1 MARLGVFNKFRLVA
15 LAAVLLLTIGL
26 VSACGAPA
34 PDGSSTS
41 TIANEGDTVK
51 VLYVGTLD
59 DGTVF
64 DSSELQGGD
73 PLQFTIGSSNLIP
86 GFEQAVIGM
95 RVNET
100 KNIHI
105 LSDDAY
111 GPSLDSM
118 VVTVNWSSFEGFV
131 PEVGEQIQM
140 QNSAGQTF
148 QGIVID
154 TSEKGVT
161 VDFNHPLAGRDLNFE
176 ITVVEIVTAPE
187 TATLKPGV
195 TLDWQNVV
203 EVIYTHRANRCTSC
217 VWAED
222 NLRWVVDT
230 YFGDE
235 VADGKLVFM
244 TINVEDV
251 SNSALVNKL
260 GAYTSQI
267 FINKIVDGEEEIE
280 QMTSLYLLIYDT
292 QAYRDAAKAEIEERL
307 EDME

>member
-1 MARLGVFNKFRLVA
+1 M
-15 LAAVLLLTIGL
+15 LLLTIGL
-26 VSACGAPA
+26 VSAFGASA

-41 TIANEGDTVK
+41 TIAKEGDTVK

-73 PLQFTIGSSNLIP
+73 PLQFTIGSSNMIP

-100 KNIHI
+100 KDVHI

-118 VVTVNWSSFEGFV
+118 VVTVNWSSFEEGYV
-131 PEVGEQIQM
+131 PEVGEWIQM

-148 QGIVID
+148 QGIVLD
-154 TSEKGVT
+154 TSEEGVT
-161 VDFNHPLAGRDLNFE
+161 VDFNSPMAGKDLNFE
-176 ITVVEIVTAPE
+176 ITVVEIMPAPI
-187 TATLKPGV
+187 TATLRPGV
-195 TLDWQNVV
+195 TPDWQNVV
-203 EVIYTHRANRCTSC
+203 EIIYTHRTNRCTSC

-222 NLRWVVDT
+222 NLRWAIDT
-230 YFGDE
+230 YFADE

-244 TINVEDV
+244 TINVEDA
-251 SNSALVNKL
+251 NNIDIVNKL
-260 GAYTSQI
+260 GAYTSQM
-267 FINKIVDGEEEIE
+267 FINTIVDGEEAIE

-292 QAYRDAAKAEIEERL
+292 QAYRDAAKALIEERL
-307 EDME
+307 EYME